1 MRTTAAR
8 LVAHGAPIVVE
19 EVELPEPGADEV
31 LVQMKFAGVNP
42 VDRYVALGRVAAGA
56 PLPRTLGAEGVG
68 LVDGSAYVVKGSA
81 ATGRDGV
88 WASHAVVQ
96 RSALV
101 PVPEGVPLDKA
112 AAMGVAGSTSWRTV
126 VELGAV
132 SEEDRVLVLGAS
144 GGVGHVV
151 VTLARRI
158 GAPVWG
164 QVGSSEKADFVRG
177 LGAEHVI
184 VGDAEA
190 VAREAPGFRPTV
202 VLDPLGGAFT
212 GVAIEALAPHGRL
225 VLYGTSADVQG
236 AVPLQQL
243 YRKGLTVFG
252 YGGLI
257 EPDEVVRACLRNA
270 LEALSR
276 GGLDVVVDSV
286 LPLERVN
293 EAFERLVA
301 RQVKGK
307 LLLDTTS

>member
-1 MRTTAAR
+1 
-8 LVAHGAPIVVE
+8 VGSE
-19 EVELPEPGADEV
+19 EKAGF
-31 LVQMKFAGVNP
+31 VQ
-42 VDRYVALGRVAAGA
+42 D
-56 PLPRTLGAEGVG
+56 LGAE
-68 LVDGSAYVVKGSA
+68 
-81 ATGRDGV
+81 R
-88 WASHAVVQ
+88 
-96 RSALV
+96 
-101 PVPEGVPLDKA
+101 
-112 AAMGVAGSTSWRTV
+112 
-126 VELGAV
+126 
-132 SEEDRVLVLGAS
+132 
-144 GGVGHVV
+144 
-151 VTLARRI
+151 
-158 GAPVWG
+158 
-164 QVGSSEKADFVRG
+164 
-177 LGAEHVI
+177 VI

-190 VAREAPGFRPTV
+190 VAREAPALRPTV